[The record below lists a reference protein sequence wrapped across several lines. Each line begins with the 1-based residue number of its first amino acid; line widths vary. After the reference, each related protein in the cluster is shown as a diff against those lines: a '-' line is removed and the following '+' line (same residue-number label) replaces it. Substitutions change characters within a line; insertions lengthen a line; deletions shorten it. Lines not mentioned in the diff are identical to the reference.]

1 MESNIYFSKK
11 IMFFFS
17 LIRLKLVSA
26 QVRILNVRNNFA
38 EVFAKICTEK
48 ETALVIFA
56 LIEIVR

>member
-1 MESNIYFSKK
+1 
-11 IMFFFS
+11 MFFFS